1 MKDNAEQIQQKKHD
15 FNFSGLLS
23 TLRDQH
29 KWADGGLMLNTVNKK
44 KLELLG
50 EAPADDGNRKKKNKM
65 STEDKKKAKEDLA
78 TKKPEDEP
86 TIDIT

>member
-1 MKDNAEQIQQKKHD
+1 
-15 FNFSGLLS
+15 
-23 TLRDQH
+23 
-29 KWADGGLMLNTVNKK
+29 MLNTVNKK